1 MKHDIHDYDH
11 ARPNGRL
18 LMGLVAGAAVG
29 GGLALLF
36 APRQGADMRHDLAT
50 GAQRAGRRLRDG
62 YETVADN
69 VRQRARQLADQTQDL
84 QERAHDTAESVQES
98 VSESVDAAASSFES
112 VPSRRVPNGMGT
124 SRSPIG

>member
-1 MKHDIHDYDH
+1 MTYDMHDYDRS
-11 ARPNGRL
+11 RPNGRL

-36 APRQGADMRHDLAT
+36 APRQGVDMRHDLAT

-69 VRQRARQLADQTQDL
+69 VRHRARQLADQTQDL
-84 QERAHDTAESVQES
+84 REHAHETAESVQES
-98 VSESVDAAASSFES
+98 VTESVDAATSSFES
-112 VPSRRVPNGMGT
+112 AASRRVPNGMGT